1 MPRIRK
7 PQTSGVQRVWTG
19 RVASTT
25 TGSTTT
31 QAVYRIPTWNRRN
44 CDVRNFEVIGVSPVE
59 VAIEWE
65 NIYRIS
71 LDPDAL
77 RGVIENYDNLDLSN
91 TAVTLSTVDWPV
103 TINWNLNVEDWTFTA
118 NEISTEV
125 FTATSWNI
133 TTLTSSDLTAT
144 NVSAT
149 DVSTWTLEVSGNTT
163 IDWTLWV
170 AWATVINNTLTVS
183 WNISWWANLSIVGD
197 STISWSETVTW
208 WITWA
213 SITAPVGNIP
223 NLTSTTITTWAI
235 TANQW
240 ATVHQ
245 WLTVTEWATV
255 DSLNNTGNTQLWG
268 TLAVTWASTFTGDVN
283 TNNLYSSW
291 TASMNDVAIA
301 WNETVTWT
309 STVNW
314 ATLLNSTLTVVGT
327 TTMWSNASV
336 AGNLNVAWNTSTT
349 WTLSAGWDTT
359 LGWKL
364 TVTDVA
370 TFNND
375 VVVNDD
381 LTVTWTSHLAWVET
395 TWSVDVTGT
404 IRTTW
409 AINAGNWVY
418 VTWQVESDSVVTTNT
433 TTDNLTVNGN
443 FVLGSDA
450 TAWDFVLQSEKWE
463 ANGVVPLNANGKVDE
478 QYLPE
483 VFTTCKAKVVQWV
496 FNNSNTAVVVDED
509 ITADAFVKTSNYQDI
524 VWDLSEVISVGQ
536 ITVTSNTAETGS
548 FKVLIVKPVL

>member
-1 MPRIRK
+1 MPRTRK
-7 PQTSGVQRVWTG
+7 PQTSTTSVQWRG
-19 RVASTT
+19 RATNTT
-25 TGSTTT
+25 TSS
-31 QAVYRIPTWNRRN
+31 QPLVYRFWNTKWHPSCKAPTSS
-44 CDVRNFEVIGVSPVE
+44 VTTVSPLHVQIVGDNVYHITLNTE
-59 VAIEWE
+59 ELASKLWQLE
-65 NIYRIS
+65 
-71 LDPDAL
+71 
-77 RGVIENYDNLDLSN
+77 NLDLSN
-91 TAVTLSTVDWPV
+91 VTVSLNTVEWPV
-103 TINWNLNVEDWTFTA
+103 ELTWNLNIADWTLTA
-118 NEISTEV
+118 TWANIDTITSTSI
-125 FTATSWNI
+125 TATSWTISNI
-133 TTLTSSDLTAT
+133 TSTTWNITNINATDVNTWTLDAASDVTVGWTLDVTGNAAFQS
-144 NVSAT
+144 NVSVAGNET
-149 DVSTWTLEVSGNTT
+149 VTWSITAQSVAAQTGTISNVVANSVSTWTLE
-163 IDWTLWV
+163 
-170 AWATVINNTLTVS
+170 
-183 WNISWWANLSIVGD
+183 
-197 STISWSETVTW
+197 
-208 WITWA
+208 
-213 SITAPVGNIP
+213 
-223 NLTSTTITTWAI
+223 
-235 TANQW
+235 ANQW
-240 ATVHQ
+240 ATIHQ
-245 WLTVTEWATV
+245 WLTVSEWANIDT
-255 DSLNNTGNTQLWG
+255 LNMSGNSQLWG
-268 TLAVTWASTFTGDVN
+268 TLSVVWASTFTWDVN
-283 TNNLYSSW
+283 TNNIYSSW
-291 TASMNDVAIA
+291 TASLNDVAIA

-336 AGNLNVAWNTSTT
+336 AGNLNVAWNGSVT
-349 WTLSAGWDTT
+349 WTFNAGGDTT
-359 LGWKL
+359 LGWKI

-375 VVVNDD
+375 VNVNDD

-443 FVLGSDA
+443 FVLGNDA
-450 TAWDFVLQSEKWE
+450 TAWDFVLQSEKGQ
-463 ANGVVPLNANGKVDE
+463 ANGVAPLNANGKVDE

-524 VWDLSEVISVGQ
+524 VWDLTEVISVGQ